1 MISYDGT
8 TMVNQETIT
17 TNNIVFVYSCYDG
30 LTMVNQETITTNNI
44 VFFTVVMMD

>member
-1 MISYDGT
+1 
-8 TMVNQETIT
+8 MVNQETIT
-17 TNNIVFVYSCYDG
+17 TNNIVFFYSCYDG